1 MEKTSQQ
8 QLILATIQYVEELI
22 AHDRFGALDIEE
34 EVEHQVRDVVYMLLY
49 EDKKSLK
56 KVDKRLGS

>member
-8 QLILATIQYVEELI
+8 QFTLATIQYVKELI
-22 AHDRFGALDIEE
+22 AQGRFGAGLEE
-34 EVEHQVRDVVYMLLY
+34 EVEHQVRDVVDMLLY

-56 KVDKRLGS
+56 KVGKRLGS

>member
-8 QLILATIQYVEELI
+8 QFTLATIQYVEELI
-22 AHDRFGALDIEE
+22 AQGRFGAGLEE
-34 EVEHQVRDVVYMLLY
+34 EVEHQVRDVVDMLLY

-56 KVDKRLGS
+56 KVTKILGS

>member
-8 QLILATIQYVEELI
+8 QFTLATIQYVKELI
-22 AHDRFGALDIEE
+22 AQGRFGAGLEE
-34 EVEHQVRDVVYMLLY
+34 EVELQVRDVVDMLLY

-56 KVDKRLGS
+56 KVGKRLGS

>member
-8 QLILATIQYVEELI
+8 KFTLATIQYVKELI
-22 AHDRFGALDIEE
+22 AQGRFGAGLEE
-34 EVEHQVRDVVYMLLY
+34 EVEHQVRDVVDMLLY

-56 KVDKRLGS
+56 KVGKRLGS

>member
-8 QLILATIQYVEELI
+8 QFTLATIHYVEELI
-22 AHDRFGALDIEE
+22 AQGRFGAGLEE
-34 EVEHQVRDVVYMLLY
+34 EVEHQVRDVVDMLLY

-56 KVDKRLGS
+56 KVGKRLGS

>member
-8 QLILATIQYVEELI
+8 QFTLATIQYVKELI
-22 AHDRFGALDIEE
+22 AQGRFGAGLEE
-34 EVEHQVRDVVYMLLY
+34 EVELQVRDVVDMLLY

-56 KVDKRLGS
+56 KVTKRL

>member
-8 QLILATIQYVEELI
+8 QFTLATIQYVEELI
-22 AHDRFGALDIEE
+22 AQGRFGAGLEE
-34 EVEHQVRDVVYMLLY
+34 EVEHQVRDVVDMLLY

-56 KVDKRLGS
+56 KVGKRLGS

>member
-8 QLILATIQYVEELI
+8 QFTLATIQYVEELI
-22 AHDRFGALDIEE
+22 AQGRFGAGLEE
-34 EVEHQVRDVVYMLLY
+34 DVELQVRDVVDMLLY

-56 KVDKRLGS
+56 KVGKRLGS

>member
-8 QLILATIQYVEELI
+8 KFTSATIQYVEELI
-22 AHDRFGALDIEE
+22 AQGRFGAGLEE
-34 EVEHQVRDVVYMLLY
+34 EVEHQVRDVVDMLLY

-56 KVDKRLGS
+56 KVGKRLGS